1 MCTRVC
7 VREEYNIMT
16 VIYYFGGF
24 DVYIIVDLVK
34 CSVLTLVAEVGAMQ
48 ITAIVIKRAGIF

>member
-1 MCTRVC
+1 
-7 VREEYNIMT
+7 MT